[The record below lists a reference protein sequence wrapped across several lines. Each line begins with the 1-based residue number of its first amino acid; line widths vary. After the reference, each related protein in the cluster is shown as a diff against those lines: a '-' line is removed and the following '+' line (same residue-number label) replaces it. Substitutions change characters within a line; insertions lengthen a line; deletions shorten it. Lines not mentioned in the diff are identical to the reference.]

1 MTTIGFGD
9 YTPNFAQ
16 PENSSFLS
24 TYYRWILVLVKFIG
38 LAYIGFVFSLIN
50 KTLEKVFVY
59 KDVSEGKDKNRD
71 PEVKLTSLQD
81 LIYFRPFVK
90 LSTITLEV

>member
-59 KDVSEGKDKNRD
+59 KDDSEGKDKNRD
-71 PEVKLTSLQD
+71 PEVNFISVNNSL
-81 LIYFRPFVK
+81 YFRLSVK